1 MHAAGTSASRHA
13 DVSVDLSAC
22 RSRFE
27 AAMRKVG
34 FGPFAQVRATVD
46 EGENRTFAARCHN
59 VMYADYSWVARL
71 PVFIQRLA
79 DH

>member
-1 MHAAGTSASRHA
+1 
-13 DVSVDLSAC
+13 VDLSAC

-46 EGENRTFAARCHN
+46 EGELQTFAA
-59 VMYADYSWVARL
+59 YASLRMGGGGSGHLKDYSRCVLLRIFAGLSLDLQERPL
-71 PVFIQRLA
+71 SRQ
-79 DH
+79 